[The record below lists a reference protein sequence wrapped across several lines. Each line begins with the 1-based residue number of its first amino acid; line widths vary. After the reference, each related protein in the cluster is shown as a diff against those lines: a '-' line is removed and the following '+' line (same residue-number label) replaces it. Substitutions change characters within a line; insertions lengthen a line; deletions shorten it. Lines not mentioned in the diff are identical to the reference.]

1 MGKLRATEVFA
12 FTPGMSAGAP
22 GVASK
27 NTLCPTDPNANVTV
41 PAGAT
46 VIVAGENAR
55 LGFAFTVPAV
65 GDGVGVFGAVV
76 EDEPHASDAVAKE
89 PATMKL
95 RNEERI
101 VNWAEG

>member
-1 MGKLRATEVFA
+1 MRTTDVLA

-22 GVASK
+22 DVASK

-41 PAGAT
+41 PPGAT

-55 LGFAFTVPAV
+55 LGFAFTVPV
-65 GDGVGVFGAVV
+65 LGDGVGVFGAVV
-76 EDEPHASDAVAKE
+76 EDEPHASDAVANE
-89 PATMKL
+89 PTTMKL

-101 VNWAEG
+101 VSWAEG